1 MKRRKNI
8 RMFSNEANIKRAAIY
23 CRVST
28 IMQGEAEYSSLN
40 AQEDQL
46 RGHCKGKGWEV
57 VKVYKDIKSGKDLE
71 RDEIQQL
78 LKDAEEKL
86 FDIVVATKIDR
97 FSRSIVDFYEFSEKL
112 NSLDVALASA
122 TQPIDT
128 SSSAGLLMLDI
139 FLAFAQF
146 ERNIISE
153 RTKEGMNAR
162 AQKGFYTGGHLI
174 LGYDNVEGKLIVNET
189 EKELV
194 SRIFN
199 YYIAEPSTRTV
210 SQRLNREGF
219 QTKTQVTKKGFNKG
233 GKAFTKEAVLRTLR
247 NKTYLGLLPWK
258 DKVYP
263 GIHEAIID
271 ETLFNEVQTKLGESK
286 INTQVT
292 RKLKTHLT
300 LLGITKCGI
309 CGSSLTSSS
318 SKSGKHYYYKC
329 SKKMHATSD
338 HCPAKD
344 LSSILLEDAA
354 KSLMYSMAT
363 NEGFFE
369 AIYNQIR
376 FNNQTEIKKYDGELN
391 KLRSNKTRL
400 VTDKQNILNKMKAA
414 AALQDSK
421 LIIDELNKLE
431 NDIAM
436 NLTSI
441 NFLEKERERAANQVI
456 TREQLKKIIK
466 DYLIIYEEL
475 SHEDKVRFNK
485 LIFVEIISYFD
496 KNSDDGDIE
505 FRLRGDGQIT
515 KKWSEIKNANL
526 LTGQIRTSGG
536 FGSAN
541 LNHLEPF
548 FLAIKSYIPIN
559 TVLKCWLKFNFQP
572 IHCS

>member
-1 MKRRKNI
+1 MKKLKEENQI
-8 RMFSNEANIKRAAIY
+8 RRAALY

-28 IMQGEAEYSSLN
+28 TMQGEAEYSSLN
-40 AQEDQL
+40 AQEDKL
-46 RGHCKGKGWEV
+46 RNYCNGRDWEIV
-57 VKVYKDIKSGKDLE
+57 RVYSDMKSGKDLE
-71 RDEIQQL
+71 RPEMQQL
-78 LKDAEEKL
+78 LKDAEDDI
-86 FDIVVATKIDR
+86 FDVVVATKIDR
-97 FSRSIVDFYEFSEKL
+97 FSRSIVDFHNLFKIL
-112 NSLDVALASA
+112 NALGIDIVASTQDNLD
-122 TQPIDT
+122 TTT
-128 SSSAGLLMLDI
+128 SGGKFMLNI
-139 FLAFAQF
+139 ILAFAEF
-146 ERNIISE
+146 ERNMISE
-153 RTKEGMNAR
+153 RTKEGMTAR
-162 AQKGFYTGGHLI
+162 ALKGLYTGGHLI

-194 SRIFN
+194 NRIFN
-199 YYIAEPSTRTV
+199 YYLNEPSTRTV
-210 SQRLNREGF
+210 ALRLNKEGYR
-219 QTKTQVTKKGFNKG
+219 TKAHVTKKGISKG
-233 GKAFTKEAVLRTLR
+233 GKSFTKDDLLRTLKNR
-247 NKTYLGLLPWK
+247 TYLGLMPWK
-258 DKVYP
+258 DQDYP

-271 ETLFNEVQTKLGESK
+271 ENLFNEVQAKLGDSK
-286 INTQVT
+286 TNTQIT
-292 RKLKTHLT
+292 RKIKSNLT
-300 LLGITKCGI
+300 LLGITKCGL
-309 CGSSLTSSS
+309 CGSNLTSSS

-344 LSSILLEDAA
+344 LSAILLEDAA

-376 FNNQTEIKKYDGELN
+376 FNNQAEIKKYDSELN

-400 VTDKQNILNKMKAA
+400 VTEKQNILNKMKAA

-421 LIIDELNKLE
+421 SIIDELNKLD

-436 NLTSI
+436 NLSRI

-456 TREQLKKIIK
+456 TREQLKKIIN
-466 DYLIIYEEL
+466 DYLFIYEEL

-536 FGSAN
+536 FGSASKTRTCN
-541 LNHLEPF
+541 PSVNSRMLH
-548 FLAIKSYIPIN
+548 
-559 TVLKCWLKFNFQP
+559 
-572 IHCS
+572 H